1 MKHIG
6 LAVSCT
12 ARTLSKCFDTIPT
25 DGVSSQQMRIAGFI
39 AHNGACTQKS
49 IENVFNLSRAGVSQL
64 VDHMEANGLV
74 VRMPSEEDK
83 RLCLV
88 TLTEEGMSR
97 AQKQYNE
104 ICKLE
109 EYLYSSLTKEEAA
122 AFLSILSKL
131 NDSMEAYL
139 DKAACKKCR

>member
-6 LAVSCT
+6 FSVSCI

-39 AHNGACTQKS
+39 AHNGPCTQKS
-49 IENVFNLSRAGVSQL
+49 IETAFNLSRAGVSQL
-64 VDHMEANGLV
+64 VNHMEENKLV
-74 VRMPSEEDK
+74 VRIQSKDDK
-83 RLCLV
+83 RQCLV

-97 AQKQYNE
+97 AQKQYDE
-104 ICKLE
+104 ICRLE
-109 EYLYSSLTKEEAA
+109 EYLSSSLTEEEVSS
-122 AFLSILSKL
+122 FLSTLSKL

-139 DKAACKKCR
+139 DKAACEKCR